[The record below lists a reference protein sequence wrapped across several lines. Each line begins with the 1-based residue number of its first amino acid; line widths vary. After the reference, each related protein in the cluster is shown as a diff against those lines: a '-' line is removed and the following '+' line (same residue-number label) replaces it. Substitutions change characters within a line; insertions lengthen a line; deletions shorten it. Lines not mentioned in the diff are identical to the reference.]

1 MPQNEILKP
10 SQNNFAQQPRNIQR
24 NRQGN
29 EEAWLGMKTPMVR
42 GRLWPKR
49 GGELSELAFFYKAA
63 SLGFGVA
70 KPWGDSE
77 PYDFI
82 LDSGQRLWRV
92 QLKSAS
98 HHFNRRYDVH
108 AKRGK
113 DEKVMYTRADI
124 DILVAYLIP
133 IDVWYVVPLEKIE
146 KKALYFYPY
155 GGAHH
160 ARHEAYRE
168 AWSLMAPQLRT
179 LHSSLAVCKTAA
191 PGPDISIPA
200 SYDSVFHFTSTC
212 HLEQFTNCH
221 PERRRRSQSERLRS
235 RRTPC

>member
-1 MPQNEILKP
+1 MPQNEMPKP
-10 SQNNFAQQPRNIQR
+10 SQNTFAQQPAIRPRYSTPWHLANIQR
-24 NRQGN
+24 DRQAN

-42 GRLWPKR
+42 GPLCPKR
-49 GGELSELAFFYKAA
+49 RGELSELAFFYKAA

-133 IDVWYVVPLEKIE
+133 IDVWYVIPVEKIE

-155 GGAHH
+155 GGARH

-168 AWSLMAPQLRT
+168 AWGLMAPQTSDVSFL
-179 LHSSLAVCKTAA
+179 SGSLENGRAW
-191 PGPDISIPA
+191 PGYLNPR
-200 SYDSVFHFTSTC
+200 F
-212 HLEQFTNCH
+212 L
-221 PERRRRSQSERLRS
+221 
-235 RRTPC
+235 

>member
-1 MPQNEILKP
+1 MPQNEMPKP
-10 SQNNFAQQPRNIQR
+10 SQNPIAQEPAPRPRYYTPWHLANILR
-24 NRQGN
+24 DRQAN

-42 GRLWPKR
+42 GRLLPKR
-49 GGELSELAFFYKAA
+49 RGELSELAFFYKAA

-113 DEKVMYTRADI
+113 DEKVMYTSADI

-133 IDVWYVVPLEKIE
+133 IDVWYVIPVEKIE

-155 GGAHH
+155 GGARH

-168 AWSLMAPQLRT
+168 AWGLMAPQTSDVSFL
-179 LHSSLAVCKTAA
+179 SGSLENGRGW
-191 PGPDISIPA
+191 PGYLNPR
-200 SYDSVFHFTSTC
+200 F
-212 HLEQFTNCH
+212 L
-221 PERRRRSQSERLRS
+221 
-235 RRTPC
+235 

>member
-10 SQNNFAQQPRNIQR
+10 SQNNFARQPRNIQR
-24 NRQGN
+24 DRQGN

-49 GGELSELAFFYKAA
+49 GGEFSELAFFYKAA

-70 KPWGDSE
+70 NPWGDSE

-113 DEKVMYTRADI
+113 DEKVMYRRADI
-124 DILVAYLIP
+124 DILSRLPHSHRRLVCSPAGKDREESALFLSVRRRPPCTARGISRS
-133 IDVWYVVPLEKIE
+133 LE
-146 KKALYFYPY
+146 PY
-155 GGAHH
+155 GPATSDASFLSGCLQNGR
-160 ARHEAYRE
+160 AR
-168 AWSLMAPQLRT
+168 
-179 LHSSLAVCKTAA
+179 
-191 PGPDISIPA
+191 PGYLNPR
-200 SYDSVFHFTSTC
+200 F
-212 HLEQFTNCH
+212 L
-221 PERRRRSQSERLRS
+221 
-235 RRTPC
+235 

>member
-1 MPQNEILKP
+1 MPQNEMPKP
-10 SQNNFAQQPRNIQR
+10 SQNPIGQEPAPRPRYSTPWHLANILR
-24 NRQGN
+24 DRQAN

-42 GRLWPKR
+42 GRLLPKR
-49 GGELSELAFFYKAA
+49 RGELSELAFFYKAA

-113 DEKVMYTRADI
+113 DEKVMYTSADI

-133 IDVWYVVPLEKIE
+133 IDVWYVIPVEKIE

-155 GGAHH
+155 GGARH

-168 AWSLMAPQLRT
+168 AWGLMAPQTSDVSFLSGFLENGR
-179 LHSSLAVCKTAA
+179 AW
-191 PGPDISIPA
+191 PGYLNPR
-200 SYDSVFHFTSTC
+200 F
-212 HLEQFTNCH
+212 L
-221 PERRRRSQSERLRS
+221 
-235 RRTPC
+235 